1 MLYQR
6 FVPSFILLLKKVP
19 SREMVVELRSRR
31 LTAGTELLAFKS
43 ILGSIFIVFGSVSGE
58 KG

>member
-31 LTAGTELLAFKS
+31 LTAGTELLAFKY

>member
-1 MLYQR
+1 M
-6 FVPSFILLLKKVP
+6 LLLKKVP